1 LHFSFNAKNIAR
13 RWKMIKLAAVLCLA
27 AITLGSQPGAALA
40 DDVPTYDVRSTCRA
54 ETHDDPGAG
63 TAAACLADE
72 QKARETLVAQWGQ
85 FTPESKRSCA
95 KLEGV
100 TAGIR
105 SYVELLT
112 CLQIAKDAKGLP
124 KE

>member
-1 LHFSFNAKNIAR
+1 
-13 RWKMIKLAAVLCLA
+13 MTKLAMPLSLAVIA
-27 AITLGSQPGAALA
+27 LGSQPIAALA

-63 TAAACLADE
+63 TAATCLADE
-72 QKARETLVAQWGQ
+72 QKARETLVAQWAQ
-85 FTPESKRSCA
+85 FDAESKKSCA
-95 KLEGV
+95 QLEGV
-100 TAGIR
+100 TAGLR

-112 CLQIAKDAKGLP
+112 CLQIAKDTKSLP

>member
-1 LHFSFNAKNIAR
+1 MEMTKSAT
-13 RWKMIKLAAVLCLA
+13 MLCLA
-27 AITLGSQPGAALA
+27 AVTLGSQPIVAFA

-95 KLEGV
+95 QLEGV
-100 TAGIR
+100 TAGLR

-112 CLQIAKDAKGLP
+112 CLQITKDAKSLP
-124 KE
+124 K

>member
-1 LHFSFNAKNIAR
+1 MAKL
-13 RWKMIKLAAVLCLA
+13 MMLLSLAAVV
-27 AITLGSQPGAALA
+27 LGSQPIAALA

-54 ETHDDPGAG
+54 ESQDDPGAG
-63 TAAACLADE
+63 TATACLADE

-85 FTPESKRSCA
+85 FTGESKRNCA
-95 KLEGV
+95 QLEGV
-100 TAGIR
+100 TAGLR

-112 CLQIAKDAKGLP
+112 CLQIAKDAKSLP